1 MIPTYFRVTLDLFLV
16 TVGGGPRNR
25 SGKGCC
31 DVSFRMPNPKPGRK
45 VVTSICLLPN
55 SSNPKPEKKD
65 WNFHMSFSKFPKPEC
80 STPIFS
86 KPS

>member
-31 DVSFRMPNPKPGRK
+31 DVSFRMPNPKPGKK

-65 WNFHMSFSKFPKPEC
+65 WNFHMSFSKFPKP
-80 STPIFS
+80 
-86 KPS
+86 